1 MKKIKLI
8 VIPILIAFVAF
19 LSCEKDDICS
29 DETSTT
35 ARLYIQFYNSSNT
48 ENLKNVL
55 KFRVQGVD
63 NDDVLSAYNIVT
75 ASSVYLPLKTT
86 ENSTQ
91 FKLHN
96 DYSIND
102 NGTPDDDTDD
112 FPNGNEDIITISYNT
127 KLEYVSKAC
136 GYKTVFENVTI
147 SVVDDGDKW
156 INNII
161 STTDNEPISN
171 EDEAHFNLFH

>member
-1 MKKIKLI
+1 MKKLKYI

-35 ARLYIQFYNSSNT
+35 ARLFIEFYNSSSN
-48 ENLKNVL
+48 ENLKNVT
-55 KFRVQGVD
+55 KFRVQGVG
-63 NDDVLSAYNIVT
+63 NDDALSSYNIVT

-86 ENSTQ
+86 ENTTQ

-96 DYSIND
+96 NYSIND
-102 NGTPDDDTDD
+102 NGT
-112 FPNGNEDIITISYNT
+112 
-127 KLEYVSKAC
+127 YVSKAC

-171 EDEAHFNLFH
+171 EDEAHFYLFH

>member
-1 MKKIKLI
+1 MKKLKYI

-35 ARLYIQFYNSSNT
+35 ARLFIEFYNSSNT
-48 ENLKNVL
+48 ENLKNVT
-55 KFRVQGVD
+55 KFRVQGVG
-63 NDDVLSAYNIVT
+63 NDDVLSGYNIVT

-86 ENSTQ
+86 ENTTQ
-91 FKLHN
+91 YILYN
-96 DYSIND
+96 NYEI
-102 NGTPDDDTDD
+102 DTDD
-112 FPNGNEDIITISYNT
+112 VVTGNPDTITVSYNT

-156 INNII
+156 INNIV

-171 EDEAHFNLFH
+171 EDEAHFYLFH

>member
-1 MKKIKLI
+1 MKKLKFII
-8 VIPILIAFVAF
+8 IPIIIVFVAF
-19 LSCEKDDICS
+19 SSCEKDDICS

-48 ENLKNVL
+48 DNLKTVS

-63 NDDVLSAYNIVT
+63 NDEVLSDYDIVT
-75 ASSVYLPLKTT
+75 ASSVYLPLKTS

-96 DYSIND
+96 NYSIND
-102 NGTPDDDTDD
+102 NGTPDDDSDD
-112 FPNGNEDIITISYNT
+112 YANGNEDIITISYTT
-127 KLEYVSKAC
+127 KLDYVSKAC

-147 SVVDDGDKW
+147 IVEDDTDNW
-156 INNII
+156 IDYVLA
-161 STTDNEPISN
+161 TTDNEPISN